1 VLSIALKRPAAR
13 VAVRIAAPAVSVT
26 ASLAHNVRHRR
37 AGRQTV
43 TLKVGDAARNLST
56 LKLRLRPS

>member
-13 VAVRIAAPAVSVT
+13 VAVRIAAPAVSVA

-37 AGRQTV
+37 AQRQTV
-43 TLKVGDAARNLST
+43 TLKVGDAAHNLST